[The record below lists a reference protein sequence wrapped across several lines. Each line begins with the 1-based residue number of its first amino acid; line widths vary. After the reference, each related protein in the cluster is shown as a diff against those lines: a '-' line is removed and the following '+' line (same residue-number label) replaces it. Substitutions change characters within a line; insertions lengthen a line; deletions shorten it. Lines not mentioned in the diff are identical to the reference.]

1 MQEYNITVF
10 RQSRILLSLFLAP
23 IIFLVSIFI
32 GAETNSFIFL
42 ILFLVISLYL
52 LYYFI
57 VGNLRITIKNEDELF
72 FEWKKKIVFNYKT
85 IKPIKISKIKT
96 IVLDEEKLLRK
107 IKTDDITIYINNS
120 KINSKQAD
128 EFIDRLK
135 HDIKKYDI
143 RVIDSWDEFSEKGYL
158 KIAYRISS
166 SLLVISI
173 VLAIIFTI
181 IKGFKPALLSIL
193 VLFIPQI
200 ILYKKQMKDK
210 INNLK

>member
-32 GAETNSFIFL
+32 GAETNSFVFL

-120 KINSKQAD
+120 KINSKQTD
-128 EFIDRLK
+128 EFIDRLNR
-135 HDIKKYDI
+135 DIKKYDI

-158 KIAYRISS
+158 KTAYRISS

>member
-32 GAETNSFIFL
+32 GAETNSFVFL
-42 ILFLVISLYL
+42 ILFLLISLYL
-52 LYYFI
+52 IYYFI
-57 VGNLRITIKNEDELF
+57 VGNLKITIKNEDELF

-107 IKTDDITIYINNS
+107 IKTDDVTIYINNS
-120 KINSKQAD
+120 KINYKQTD

-135 HDIKKYDI
+135 HEIKKYDI

-158 KIAYRISS
+158 KTAYIISS
-166 SLLVISI
+166 SVLVISI

-193 VLFIPQI
+193 LLFIPQI
-200 ILYKKQMKDK
+200 ILYKKQIGNK
-210 INNLK
+210 INNLN